1 MSEQQKEL
9 SQQET
14 EESQAGMDTFFAEN
28 PVPVAE
34 QPSKQGMSK
43 NVKMLI
49 AAVAAL
55 VVIGGA
61 LTAVLLINKNSE
73 EDIELDASSL
83 VDNLLDDEEKN
94 AVMLNPQKAE
104 DLKEVQI
111 SNTDKFKVY
120 PIADKKDE
128 TDSGYTIEGYEDIP
142 LDKGYISTLVNN
154 ACELSADQLVEENPA
169 DLSKYGLEKPV
180 SEVVMCY
187 QDGTEFQFSVGDA
200 SPMDSTQ
207 TYCMTEGKVYLV
219 KTSLMHSYQQNVKYF
234 FSKTIL
240 EKPADDAYPI
250 VESLRIERENLDYD
264 LYMEYAHDVVE
275 DDSVG
280 GVAAT
285 HIMREPVTAY
295 LNVEKSVDVTTGMF
309 GLTAEEIVKIHPSE
323 SELKNAG
330 MDTPFCTVTM
340 SCDDGNTYIL
350 KFGKSY
356 TTESG
361 NTAYYTYLEGTDIL
375 YGVLD
380 SRAVWTTVQAGDI
393 TAANVFA
400 TYVWDIATLDI
411 TAGTNELHFVG
422 EGEDKKTYTVTKNGE
437 SCETERF
444 QQFYKFLLNVYGEE
458 LYLDAELPAS
468 APDVEVRLTSQ
479 DSREDYTI
487 AFYKTEGLNA
497 MLAVNGTPTYK
508 IRASCID
515 TLLHNI
521 EIFDDT
527 SQDFAMTWQ

>member
-34 QPSKQGMSK
+34 QPSQQGMSK

-73 EDIELDASSL
+73 EDTELDASSL

-219 KTSLMHSYQQNVKYF
+219 KTSLMHSYPQAF
-234 FSKTIL
+234 
-240 EKPADDAYPI
+240 P
-250 VESLRIERENLDYD
+250 ES
-264 LYMEYAHDVVE
+264 
-275 DDSVG
+275 S
-280 GVAAT
+280 
-285 HIMREPVTAY
+285 
-295 LNVEKSVDVTTGMF
+295 
-309 GLTAEEIVKIHPSE
+309 
-323 SELKNAG
+323 
-330 MDTPFCTVTM
+330 
-340 SCDDGNTYIL
+340 
-350 KFGKSY
+350 
-356 TTESG
+356 
-361 NTAYYTYLEGTDIL
+361 
-375 YGVLD
+375 
-380 SRAVWTTVQAGDI
+380 
-393 TAANVFA
+393 
-400 TYVWDIATLDI
+400 
-411 TAGTNELHFVG
+411 
-422 EGEDKKTYTVTKNGE
+422 
-437 SCETERF
+437 
-444 QQFYKFLLNVYGEE
+444 
-458 LYLDAELPAS
+458 
-468 APDVEVRLTSQ
+468 
-479 DSREDYTI
+479 
-487 AFYKTEGLNA
+487 
-497 MLAVNGTPTYK
+497 
-508 IRASCID
+508 
-515 TLLHNI
+515 
-521 EIFDDT
+521 
-527 SQDFAMTWQ
+527 

>member
-1 MSEQQKEL
+1 MSEKDL

-28 PVPVAE
+28 SVPVTE

-43 NVKMLI
+43 NVKTLI
-49 AAVAAL
+49 AAIAAL
-55 VVIGGA
+55 VIIGGA
-61 LTAVLLINKNSE
+61 LTAVLLVNKNSE
-73 EDIELDASSL
+73 KDTELDASSL
-83 VDNLLDDEEKN
+83 ADNLLDDDEKN

-111 SNTDKFKVY
+111 SNTDKFKIY

-128 TDSGYTIEGYEDIP
+128 NDSGYTIEGYEDVP

-169 DLSKYGLEKPV
+169 DLSKYGLEKPL
-180 SEVVMCY
+180 SEVVMTY
-187 QDGTEFQFSVGDA
+187 QDGTAFQFSIGNA
-200 SPMDSTQ
+200 SPMDSTK
-207 TYCMTEGKVYLV
+207 TYCMTDGKVYLV
-219 KTSLMHSYQQNVKYF
+219 KTSLVHNYQQNVNYF
-234 FSKTIL
+234 LSKTIL
-240 EKPADDAYPI
+240 EKPAEDNYPI

-280 GVAAT
+280 GVAST
-285 HIMREPVTAY
+285 HIMLEPVTAY

-309 GLTAEEIVKIHPSE
+309 GLTAEEIAKLHPSE
-323 SELKNAG
+323 SDFKDAG
-330 MDTPFCTVTM
+330 IDAPFCTVTM
-340 SCDDGNTYIL
+340 VCDDGNTYTL

-356 TTESG
+356 TTKSG
-361 NTAYYTYLEGTDIL
+361 STAYYTYLEGVDIL

-380 SRAVWTTVQAGDI
+380 SRAVWTTVQPEDI

-400 TYVWDIATLDI
+400 TYVWDIATLDV

-422 EGEDKKTYTVTKNGE
+422 EGDDKKNYTVTKNGE

-458 LYLDAELPAS
+458 LYLDAKLPAS
-468 APDVEVRLTSQ
+468 APDVEVQLTSQ
-479 DSREDYTI
+479 DGREDYTI
-487 AFYKTEGLNA
+487 AFYKMEGLNA

-508 IRASCID
+508 IRSSCID

-527 SQDFAMTWQ
+527 AQDFTMTWQ